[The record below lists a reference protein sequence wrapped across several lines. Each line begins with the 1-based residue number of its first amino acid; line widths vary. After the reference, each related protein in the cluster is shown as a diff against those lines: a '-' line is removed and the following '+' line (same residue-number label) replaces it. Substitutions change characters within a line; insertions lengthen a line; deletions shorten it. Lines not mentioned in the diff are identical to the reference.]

1 MNMKEAFGVL
11 SFFDS
16 LAEKYKM
23 PIHKLNLHVDEIG
36 DLQVSEY
43 NGDTFKSL
51 DIICRTELT
60 REQRIANLLEH
71 VEKELEQ
78 ICGEKLPFDIRCEID
93 MPRLYQEATPNMEF
107 SQYGAKMSHGSSAI
121 YFTDKNSLPF

>member
-16 LAEKYKM
+16 LAEKYKT

-71 VEKELEQ
+71 VGKELEG
-78 ICGEKLPFDIRCEID
+78 ICGEKSQFTIAVQVAPTFLDKVKGTAVPLGKLITKEMNSILFEDKQYMPF
-93 MPRLYQEATPNMEF
+93 
-107 SQYGAKMSHGSSAI
+107 
-121 YFTDKNSLPF
+121 